1 MGTLQGFSLVT
12 PLVSIPISQYTKDK
26 PQDKVWN
33 YAGKWWCVLATPG
46 GTKIFRLDGT
56 SWTPVLTI
64 ASGTRYKADCWL
76 VDNLV
81 HILLFRSSTSY
92 VVSVEYIPASGTY
105 VRWSQRSSNTPVT
118 FPSGAET
125 ATLTVDGTGRMWLAS
140 DGTSDITVWWSDAP
154 YTTFSSPITI
164 ATGVTDDDLCV
175 LTTLPGKIGIFW
187 SNQNTKKFGFRTHNE
202 GGVATT
208 WSADDVPASQSA
220 LNIGAGMSDD
230 HMSVKMASD
239 GTLYFAV
246 KTSYDL
252 PGYPQISLLIRRPDG
267 TWDNLY
273 PVTIN
278 QGTQPH
284 IILNETQGTIKVVYT
299 TIVNGGDIVYR
310 ESSMEN
316 ILFGVE
322 RTLISGGGY
331 LYNYTTSSHAT
342 YNPEVV
348 IMATNQSTTPMQA
361 VSILASDSPADII
374 S

>member
-1 MGTLQGFSLVT
+1 MGTLQGFSSVT
-12 PLVSIPISQYTKDK
+12 PLGSIPISQYTKDK

-64 ASGTRYKADCWL
+64 ASGTRYKADCWMA
-76 VDNLV
+76 DNLV

-105 VRWSQRSSNTPVT
+105 VRWSQRSSNSPVT
-118 FPSGAET
+118 FLSGAET

-154 YTTFSSPITI
+154 YSTFSSPITI

-187 SNQNTKKFGFRTHNE
+187 SNQNTKKFGFRTHND
-202 GGVATT
+202 GAIATS
-208 WSADDVPASQSA
+208 WSADEVPASQSA

-252 PGYPQISLLIRRPDG
+252 PGYPQISLLVRRPDG

-278 QGTQPH
+278 LGTQPH

-310 ESSMEN
+310 ESSLEN

-361 VSILASDSPADII
+361 VSILASDAPADII